1 MFNKRNIFVWLA
13 ITALWGWVFV
23 PQLQAAE
30 SKSPGDKVA
39 EVNGTIITRG
49 DLDREMVVVKQRFG
63 RMGQSISGAQLSQME
78 GNVLDSLIGRELL
91 FQDAQKTGIKIGS
104 EAIDKQLET
113 LKKRFP
119 EEKDFTNA
127 MAQMHLT
134 EQDVRGQIRRG
145 MTIQKF
151 VEGKFAK
158 QASIEEKE
166 IRGYYDGHQTMFKK
180 QAEVRASHILIKLDS
195 KADEKTKLAART
207 KLEGIQKE
215 LLGGADFGELAKKYS
230 QGPSAAKGGDLGFF
244 RRGQMVPPFEK
255 AAFALKPGEVSDIV
269 VTRFG
274 YHLVK
279 VTDKRPEKTLAYA
292 EVKDRLSR
300 FLKEQKVGKAID
312 AHVQGL
318 KKVAKVKRFLGVQP

>member
-1 MFNKRNIFVWLA
+1 MLTKRNLFVCLV
-13 ITALWGWVFV
+13 ITALWVCVSIPWA
-23 PQLQAAE
+23 QAE
-30 SKSPGDKVA
+30 ETKSTKEEVA

-49 DLDREMVVVKQRFG
+49 DLDREMLVVKKRFG
-63 RMGQSISGAQLSQME
+63 RMGKSISGDQLSQLE

-91 FQDAQKTGIKIGS
+91 YQDAQKNGIHIGD

-119 EEKDFTNA
+119 QEKDFKNA
-127 MAQMHLT
+127 MQKMHLS
-134 EQDVRGQIRRG
+134 EQDVRGQIRQG

-151 VEGKFAK
+151 VETKFVN
-158 QASIEEKE
+158 QISIGEKE
-166 IRGYYDGHQTMFKK
+166 TRAYYDGHQAMFKRPE
-180 QAEVRASHILIKLDS
+180 EVRASHILIKLDS
-195 KADEKTKLAART
+195 KADEKTKLAARQ

-230 QGPSAAKGGDLGFF
+230 EGPSAAKGGDLGFF

-255 AAFALKPGEVSDIV
+255 VAFALKPGEVSDIV

-279 VTDKRPEKTLAYA
+279 VTDKKPEKTLAYA
-292 EVKDRLSR
+292 EVKDSLSR
-300 FLKEQKVGKAID
+300 FLKDQEVGKAID
-312 AHVQGL
+312 AHVQDL
-318 KKVAKVKRFLGVQP
+318 KKVAKVKRFLAVQP

>member
-1 MFNKRNIFVWLA
+1 M
-13 ITALWGWVFV
+13 
-23 PQLQAAE
+23 PQASAE
-30 SKSPGDKVA
+30 ETKSSEEKVA

-49 DLDREMVVVKQRFG
+49 ELDREMVVVKKRFG
-63 RMGQSISGAQLSQME
+63 RMGQSLSGARLSQLE

-91 FQDAQKTGIKIGS
+91 FQDAQKTGIKIGD

-119 EEKDFTNA
+119 EEKDFKNA
-127 MAQMHLT
+127 LAQMHLS

-151 VEGKFAK
+151 VEGKFVK
-158 QASIEEKE
+158 QVSIGEKE
-166 IRGYYDGHQTMFKK
+166 IKEYYDGHQTMFKK
-180 QAEVRASHILIKLDS
+180 QEEVRASHILIKLDS
-195 KADEKTKLAART
+195 KADEKTKLAARK

-215 LLGGADFGELAKKYS
+215 LLGGADFGKLAKKYS
-230 QGPSAAKGGDLGFF
+230 EGPSAAKGGDLGFF

-255 AAFALKPGEVSDIV
+255 AAFALKPGETSDIV

-279 VTDKRPEKTLAYA
+279 VTDKKPEKTLAYA
-292 EVKDRLSR
+292 EVKDRLTR

-312 AHVQGL
+312 AHVQDL
-318 KKVAKVKRFLGVQP
+318 KKVAKVKRFLAVQP